1 MNEKQM
7 SFEGMCA
14 RIKSMHTELEELE
27 KALKEGVLDEGEQWT
42 FPEDNYTVLAIW
54 LLYDPKARRLFAAN
68 ERKSWAELAERL
80 TKYVGWMVDGENLR
94 KNYTRKSLQN

>member
-7 SFEGMCA
+7 SIEQVRTM
-14 RIKSMHTELEELE
+14 IEKMHVSLEEME
-27 KALKEGVLDEGEQWT
+27 KALNEGVMDEGEKWE

-54 LLYDPKARRLFAAN
+54 LLYDPRARRMFAVN

>member
-27 KALKEGVLDEGEQWT
+27 NALNEGVLDGDEKWM

-54 LLYDPKARRLFAAN
+54 LLYDPKA
-68 ERKSWAELAERL
+68 
-80 TKYVGWMVDGENLR
+80 WMG
-94 KNYTRKSLQN
+94 S

>member
-14 RIKSMHTELEELE
+14 RIKRMHTELEELE

-42 FPEDNYTVLAIW
+42 FPEDNYTVLSIW
-54 LLYDPKARRLFAAN
+54 MLHDPKAQDP
-68 ERKSWAELAERL
+68 
-80 TKYVGWMVDGENLR
+80 VGVFLCVG
-94 KNYTRKSLQN
+94 